1 MTASTSLSGNP
12 RPEPAISHDV
22 AQLKDWDRNVVW
34 HAFTQMQEYDPFI
47 VQSAQG
53 CTLIDVDGRE
63 YIDGVSSL
71 WCNVHGHR
79 HPKLDQAIRDQLD
92 RVAHFTNLGGSNDTT
107 IRLAKKLVDVA
118 PEGLNHV
125 FFSDSGATA
134 VEAGLKMAFQ
144 YWRQCDHP
152 QPTKTRYITLQ
163 ESYHGDT
170 IGSVSIGGMAMFHD
184 LFKPLLFEPIRCPV
198 PDTYRLPSGVAP
210 LEACDFYL
218 QQLEALLAQHADE
231 VAAVVIEPLVQGAAG
246 MVMHPTGFLAGVR
259 ELTQRYDVL
268 MIADEVAV
276 GMGRTGKLFACEHEH
291 VVPDI
296 VCLGKGLSGGYL
308 PVAATIATT
317 EVWSAFLGEHHEAK
331 TFFHG
336 HTFGGNPLGAAVS
349 LASLEL
355 FEEEQTL
362 QEMQPKIERLATH
375 LSQIAKLPGVG
386 DTRQRGLMAGI
397 EIVKDQE
404 TREPFPWSD
413 RKGHQVCQHAI
424 ANGVWLR
431 PLGNVVVIMPPLCVS
446 LDQLDTICG
455 AACEGIRALDR
466 ADG

>member
-1 MTASTSLSGNP
+1 
-12 RPEPAISHDV
+12 
-22 AQLKDWDRNVVW
+22 
-34 HAFTQMQEYDPFI
+34 
-47 VQSAQG
+47 
-53 CTLIDVDGRE
+53 
-63 YIDGVSSL
+63 
-71 WCNVHGHR
+71 
-79 HPKLDQAIRDQLD
+79 
-92 RVAHFTNLGGSNDTT
+92 
-107 IRLAKKLVDVA
+107 
-118 PEGLNHV
+118 
-125 FFSDSGATA
+125 
-134 VEAGLKMAFQ
+134 
-144 YWRQCDHP
+144 
-152 QPTKTRYITLQ
+152 
-163 ESYHGDT
+163 
-170 IGSVSIGGMAMFHD
+170 
-184 LFKPLLFEPIRCPV
+184 
-198 PDTYRLPSGVAP
+198 
-210 LEACDFYL
+210 
-218 QQLEALLAQHADE
+218 
-231 VAAVVIEPLVQGAAG
+231 
-246 MVMHPTGFLAGVR
+246 
-259 ELTQRYDVL
+259 
-268 MIADEVAV
+268 
-276 GMGRTGKLFACEHEH
+276 
-291 VVPDI
+291 
-296 VCLGKGLSGGYL
+296 LGKGLSGGYL

-317 EVWSAFLGEHHEAK
+317 EVWSAFLGEHHEAR

-375 LSQIAKLPGVG
+375 LSHIAKLPGVG

-413 RKGHQVCQHAI
+413 RKGHQVCLHAI